1 MDRVLL
7 DSDGENRA
15 VRSFLMVYSCN
26 EPVTVRGMRE
36 HMARSGWADM
46 WPAWVNDANVDR
58 LLHEQHLTK
67 GGAQDWLR
75 HLFALET
82 AAAPAQAE
90 PDAIRNT
97 ALEEAAQECWKLQAR
112 PEFEPEI
119 QDKWLKIAENKI
131 RALKS

>member
-1 MDRVLL
+1 MTKQELDGYTLAVLK
-7 DSDGENRA
+7 DGIPVPNQREMMKK
-15 VRSFLMVYSCN
+15 FLVAAMA
-26 EPVTVRGMRE
+26 EPVGE
-36 HMARSGWADM
+36 LNARIAE
-46 WPAWVNDANVDR
+46 
-58 LLHEQHLTK
+58 LE
-67 GGAQDWLR
+67 AQL
-75 HLFALET
+75 

-131 RALKS
+131 RSLKS